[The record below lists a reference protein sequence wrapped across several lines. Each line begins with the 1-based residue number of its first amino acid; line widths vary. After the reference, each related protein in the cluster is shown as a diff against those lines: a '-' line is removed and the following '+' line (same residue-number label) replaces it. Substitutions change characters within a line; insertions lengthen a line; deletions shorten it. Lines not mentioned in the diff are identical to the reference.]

1 MTFTLKKK
9 ELKERYVLK
18 FWYCE
23 KYNIFKYLT
32 ELGYTYG
39 IYWRN
44 ETVYTVYWSNTL
56 LSTWYRPTGER
67 PLNDEKR
74 EKLNK
79 YLDSEKWREKTK
91 NRNYDKRKNY
101 INKKVYDLIQEH
113 FRIEHEKKWNDQK
126 K

>member
-23 KYNIFKYLT
+23 NYNIFKYLT
-32 ELGYTYG
+32 EIGYTYW

-44 ETVYTVYWSNTL
+44 ETIYTVYWSNIL
-56 LSTWYRPTGER
+56 ISTWYRPTGKR
-67 PLNDEKR
+67 PLNNKKR

-79 YLDSEKWREKTK
+79 YLNSEKRIEKTK

-101 INKKVYDLIQEH
+101 INKKIYKLIQEH
-113 FRIEHEKKWNDQK
+113 LHIENEKKW
-126 K
+126 